1 MGITR
6 SRKRKNYVVH
16 SKSSWL
22 QKLVL
27 WMTTTVVWMYSLVAL
42 YVFVGGAM
50 NLNTPYLSTI
60 KSALNITNYSIQ
72 TFLLLMLGLM
82 VLFALLLLGW
92 RTYNKKRFGGLRRR
106 KYPTPTSDAEMLA
119 LELVQEED
127 YYTLQSQRYVVFQES
142 PIKELKEVK
151 ARERFG

>member
-1 MGITR
+1 
-6 SRKRKNYVVH
+6 
-16 SKSSWL
+16 
-22 QKLVL
+22 
-27 WMTTTVVWMYSLVAL
+27 
-42 YVFVGGAM
+42 M

-106 KYPTPTSDAEMLA
+106 KYPTPTSDEEMLA